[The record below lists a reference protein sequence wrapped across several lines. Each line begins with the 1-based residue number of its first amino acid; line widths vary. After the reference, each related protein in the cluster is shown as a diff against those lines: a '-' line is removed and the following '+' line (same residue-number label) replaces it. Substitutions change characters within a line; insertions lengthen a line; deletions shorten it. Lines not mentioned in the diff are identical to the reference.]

1 LYFWGK
7 LKKMK
12 RVTLVFLVIFSLSL
26 TSCVITENVSFNAD
40 NSGKINYKFDMTKV
54 MQMMGGK
61 MGQSEDKKT
70 KDIDSTFTM
79 ASLYEAKKD
88 SIAKL
93 SKEEQEKF
101 KKMEKFACHM
111 VMKEKEGVFVYEMTA
126 DFKNT
131 AELQEMMS
139 PVNTLSELS
148 PKGKNVPAD
157 AAPKNDGITRY
168 TFDGK
173 KFSKSV
179 VVKSKE
185 ETKEDLKKGLQKE
198 GVEKEEAEAF
208 SNQMSQSMDM
218 MMGES
223 TYDMVVTFPKKV
235 KKVSIANAKISEDK
249 KTVTVSYPMK
259 DYMES
264 KNLNFE
270 VELE

>member
-1 LYFWGK
+1 M
-7 LKKMK
+7 KK
-12 RVTLVFLVIFSLSL
+12 VSLAILVVFSLSL
-26 TSCVITENVSFNAD
+26 TSCAISENVSFNAD

-54 MQMMGGK
+54 MQMMGNQ
-61 MGQSEDKKT
+61 MGQSEGKKS

-79 ASLYEAKKD
+79 ASVYETKKD

-93 SKEEQEKF
+93 SKEEQEKI
-101 KKMEKFACHM
+101 KKMEKFTCRM
-111 VMKEKEGVFVYEMTA
+111 VMKEKEGVFVYEMFT

-131 AELQEMMS
+131 AELQEMVS

-148 PKGKNVPAD
+148 PNGKKAPTD
-157 AAPKNDGITRY
+157 ATPKNDGLTRY

-179 VVKSKE
+179 FVKSKE
-185 ETKEDLKKGLQKE
+185 ETKQDLKKGLEKE

-208 SNQMSQSMDM
+208 SNQMTQSMEM
-218 MMGES
+218 MMNES

-235 KKVSIANAKISEDK
+235 KKVSVPNAKISDDK
-249 KTVTVSYPMK
+249 KTVTISYPMK
-259 DYMES
+259 EYMES